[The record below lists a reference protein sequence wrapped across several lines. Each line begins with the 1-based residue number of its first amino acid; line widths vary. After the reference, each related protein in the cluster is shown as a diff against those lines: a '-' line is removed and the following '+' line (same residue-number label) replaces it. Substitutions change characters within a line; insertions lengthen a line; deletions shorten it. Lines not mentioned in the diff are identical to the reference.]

1 MCSDEGERY
10 IGLLCVSLRS
20 GQGLTYVLRSG
31 RWALWRIGLGDF
43 LAGGRL
49 HGGVSGGRLLEAPD
63 EVPLCPF
70 EFLLP
75 LRQRMEIV
83 FPPYA

>member
-20 GQGLTYVLRSG
+20 WQGLTYVLRSG
-31 RWALWRIGLGDF
+31 RWILWRIGLGDF

-49 HGGVSGGRLLEAPD
+49 HGGVSGGGFSRLPMRYPFVLSNFCY
-63 EVPLCPF
+63 LCDNAW
-70 EFLLP
+70 
-75 LRQRMEIV
+75 R
-83 FPPYA
+83 

>member
-31 RWALWRIGLGDF
+31 RWGLWRIGLGDF
-43 LAGGRL
+43 LAGG
-49 HGGVSGGRLLEAPD
+49 EAPWWS
-63 EVPLCPF
+63 VWGKAS
-70 EFLLP
+70 
-75 LRQRMEIV
+75 RGSR
-83 FPPYA
+83 